1 MDIDHNRILYRFRPP
16 VVKPP
21 VVKHNKVVKKQ
32 KDVRKELKN
41 QEICLST
48 IKENN
53 DPMDG
58 MLDVFWEG
66 DRIIWKNFIKHYCLC
81 LMDSLLKINI
91 FENIVPFQ
99 QKHIWVQLTPEQL
112 ETEKYRN
119 LYNSY
124 INDVLQDKDTGKIL
138 EILTGKQKLHKTQL
152 LTLLCRGHFIFLSI
166 LKKYGFDMIP
176 NIDKPKSEIKLE
188 ALLSDKQGYLR
199 LISEHSVGISEEI
212 FLMAT
217 NSLEEQYRKAN
228 KNFDRK
234 IAWSNLMRIITC
246 FPNAYLDAT
255 IEHIYP
261 ISYVAAFS
269 THYDNCSMWGHY
281 TKGHKGICL
290 IFQPKTD
297 GKNEYIEF
305 ENGEKLIFTPINYD
319 KPPPA
324 LNYFENIAH
333 LPMPQLLKYWLMDG
347 KDRSCKKFNR
357 DEYWNRYKEKI
368 SYKYKDWDY
377 EKEMRLVKEGIFP
390 GEHLESKELN
400 YKFEYLKGIIFGMRT
415 DEKMKLDIMKIIDHK
430 LRQYGKRPFEFY
442 QAEYSSSEQKL
453 AIRKLNL
460 L

>member
-1 MDIDHNRILYRFRPP
+1 MFLASIN
-16 VVKPP
+16 
-21 VVKHNKVVKKQ
+21 
-32 KDVRKELKN
+32 
-41 QEICLST
+41 
-48 IKENN
+48 ENN

-66 DRIIWKNFIKHYCLC
+66 DRVLWKNFIKHYCLC

-99 QKHIWVQLTPEQL
+99 QEHIGVWLTPEQL

-124 INDVLQDKDTGKIL
+124 INDVFQDKNTDKIL
-138 EILTGKQKLHKTQL
+138 EILTGKRKLHKTEL
-152 LTLLCRGHFIFLSI
+152 LTLLRWGHYIFLGI

-176 NIDKPKSEIKLE
+176 NIDKPKSEIKLD
-188 ALLSDKQGYLR
+188 ALLSDKQEYLR
-199 LISEHSVGISEEI
+199 LISEHSIGIYEEI
-212 FLMAT
+212 YLMAT
-217 NSLEEQYRKAN
+217 YSLIEQYRKAN
-228 KNFDRK
+228 KIFDKK
-234 IAWSNLMRIITC
+234 IAWSNLTRIITC
-246 FPNAYLDAT
+246 FPNAYLDAA

-305 ENGEKLIFTPINYD
+305 ENGEKLIITPINYD
-319 KPPPA
+319 KPPTS

-333 LPMPQLLKYWLMDG
+333 LPRNELSKYWFMDG
-347 KDRSCKKFNR
+347 KEQSHIKFNR

-368 SYKYKDWDY
+368 SYKFKDWDY
-377 EKEMRLVKEGIFP
+377 EKEMRLVKEGIFSCEQLRP
-390 GEHLESKELN
+390 EERIMK

-430 LRQYGKRPFEFY
+430 LQQYGKRPFEFY
-442 QAEYSSSEQKL
+442 QAQYSSFEQKL

-460 L
+460 IYNS